1 MKNRL
6 AKYFLHLFIK
16 YVPSAN
22 KIADDEAKRLAAYVF
37 DNFTERERLLI
48 SIKMKDFLVELT
60 ETQISEKEVVLN
72 DQIKELEN
80 LKKILSKLQK
90 DEKN

>member
-1 MKNRL
+1 MRNRL

-22 KIADDEAKRLAAYVF
+22 KIADEEAKRLAAYVF
-37 DNFTERERLLI
+37 DNFTEKERLLI
-48 SIKMKDFLVELT
+48 LDKMKDCIIEFM
-60 ETQISEKEVVLN
+60 ETQVSEKKVILD

>member
-1 MKNRL
+1 MRNRL

-22 KIADDEAKRLAAYVF
+22 KIADEEAKRLAAYVF
-37 DNFTERERLLI
+37 DNFTEKERLLI
-48 SIKMKDFLVELT
+48 LDKMKDCIIEFM
-60 ETQISEKEVVLN
+60 ETQVS
-72 DQIKELEN
+72 EN

>member
-1 MKNRL
+1 MRNRL

-22 KIADDEAKRLAAYVF
+22 KIANEEAKRLAAYVF
-37 DNFTERERLLI
+37 ENFSEPDRVIILE
-48 SIKMKDFLVELT
+48 KMKDCVIEFM
-60 ETQISEKEVVLN
+60 ETQISDKEEEVIN
-72 DQIKELEN
+72 KKKELEN

-90 DEKN
+90 DEQN

>member
-1 MKNRL
+1 MRDRL

-22 KIADDEAKRLAAYVF
+22 KIADEEAKRLAAYIF
-37 DNFTERERLLI
+37 DNFTERERLHILA
-48 SIKMKDFLVELT
+48 KMKDCTIEFIEA
-60 ETQISEKEVVLN
+60 QISDKEIGLEN
-72 DQIKELEN
+72 QKKELET

-90 DEKN
+90 DEQN